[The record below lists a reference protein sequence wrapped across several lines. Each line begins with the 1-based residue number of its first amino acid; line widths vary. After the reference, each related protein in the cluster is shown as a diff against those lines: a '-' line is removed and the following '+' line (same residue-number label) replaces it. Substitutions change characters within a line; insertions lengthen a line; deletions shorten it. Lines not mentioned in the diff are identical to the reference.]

1 MKKKLIIFII
11 CLFSFPTFCFAEN
24 KKVEF
29 FVKFAAD
36 VNSAS
41 IENIYVYYTDKSENE
56 YSVTLKKENNYA
68 YSYNLYDGSDISRV
82 KVTFDQNDVDGESS
96 ILKTNDGYN
105 IYIDIVNKG
114 NSQIIIK
121 NDDKT
126 TETAT
131 TTTQVNKTQAT
142 TTAASGAT
150 RNNEIKTTVT
160 TSSKIYQETKQNKVI
175 RSIYIIIA
183 AILCFFAAI
192 FVIVGIIKIV
202 NANK

>member
-1 MKKKLIIFII
+1 MKKKMLIFII

-114 NSQIIIK
+114 NSQIIIQ

-126 TETAT
+126 TT
-131 TTTQVNKTQAT
+131 TTTQVISTQAT
-142 TTAASGAT
+142 TTAASGT
-150 RNNEIKTTVT
+150 TQNNETKTTVT

>member
-1 MKKKLIIFII
+1 MKKKLLIFII

-114 NSQIIIK
+114 NSQIIIQ

-126 TETAT
+126 TT
-131 TTTQVNKTQAT
+131 TTTQVISTQAT
-142 TTAASGAT
+142 TTAASGTT
-150 RNNEIKTTVT
+150 RNNEIKTTSS

>member
-114 NSQIIIK
+114 NSQIIIQ

-126 TETAT
+126 TT
-131 TTTQVNKTQAT
+131 TTTQVISTQAT
-142 TTAASGAT
+142 KAAASGT
-150 RNNEIKTTVT
+150 TQNNEIKTTSS

>member
-68 YSYNLYDGSDISRV
+68 YSYNLYDGSDITRV

-105 IYIDIVNKG
+105 IYIDIVSKG
-114 NSQIIIK
+114 NSQIIIQ

-126 TETAT
+126 TT
-131 TTTQVNKTQAT
+131 TTTQVISTQAT
-142 TTAASGAT
+142 KAAASGT
-150 RNNEIKTTVT
+150 KQNNEIKTTVT

>member
-1 MKKKLIIFII
+1 MMKKLIIFII

-29 FVKFAAD
+29 FVKFADD

-82 KVTFDQNDVDGESS
+82 KVTFDQNDVNGESS

-114 NSQIIIK
+114 NSQIIIQ

-126 TETAT
+126 TT
-131 TTTQVNKTQAT
+131 TTTQVISTQAT
-142 TTAASGAT
+142 TTAASGT
-150 RNNEIKTTVT
+150 TQNNEIKTTVT

>member
-68 YSYNLYDGSDISRV
+68 YSYNLYDGSYISRV

-114 NSQIIIK
+114 NSQIIIQ

-126 TETAT
+126 TT
-131 TTTQVNKTQAT
+131 TTTQVISTQAT
-142 TTAASGAT
+142 TTAASGTT
-150 RNNEIKTTVT
+150 RNNEIKTTSS

>member
-1 MKKKLIIFII
+1 MKKKLLIFII

-29 FVKFAAD
+29 FVKFADD

-68 YSYNLYDGSDISRV
+68 YSYSLYDGSDITRV
-82 KVTFDQNDVDGESS
+82 KVTFDQNDVDGETS

-126 TETAT
+126 TT
-131 TTTQVNKTQAT
+131 TTTQVISTQAT
-142 TTAASGAT
+142 TTAASGT
-150 RNNEIKTTVT
+150 TQNNETKTTVT

>member
-114 NSQIIIK
+114 NSQIIIQ

-126 TETAT
+126 TT
-131 TTTQVNKTQAT
+131 TTTQVISTQAT
-142 TTAASGAT
+142 TTAASGT
-150 RNNEIKTTVT
+150 TQNNEIKTTVT

-183 AILCFFAAI
+183 AILCFFVAI

>member
-82 KVTFDQNDVDGESS
+82 KVTFDQNDVNGESS

-114 NSQIIIK
+114 NSQIIIQ

-126 TETAT
+126 TT
-131 TTTQVNKTQAT
+131 TTTQVISTQAT
-142 TTAASGAT
+142 TTAASGT
-150 RNNEIKTTVT
+150 TQNNEIKTTSS

-183 AILCFFAAI
+183 AILCFFVAI

>member
-114 NSQIIIK
+114 NSQITIQ

-126 TETAT
+126 TT
-131 TTTQVNKTQAT
+131 TTTQVISTQAT
-142 TTAASGAT
+142 TTAASGT
-150 RNNEIKTTVT
+150 TQNNETKTTVT

>member
-1 MKKKLIIFII
+1 MKKKLLIFII

-114 NSQIIIK
+114 NSQIIIQ

-126 TETAT
+126 TT
-131 TTTQVNKTQAT
+131 TTTQVISTQAT
-142 TTAASGAT
+142 TTAASGT
-150 RNNEIKTTVT
+150 TQNNETKTTVT

>member
-114 NSQIIIK
+114 NSQIIIQ

-126 TETAT
+126 TT
-131 TTTQVNKTQAT
+131 TTTQVISTQAT
-142 TTAASGAT
+142 TTAASGT
-150 RNNEIKTTVT
+150 TENNEIKTTET

>member
-29 FVKFAAD
+29 FVKFADD

-56 YSVTLKKENNYA
+56 YSFTLKKENNYA
-68 YSYNLYDGSDISRV
+68 YSYNLYDGSDITRV

-114 NSQIIIK
+114 NSQIIIQ

-126 TETAT
+126 TT
-131 TTTQVNKTQAT
+131 TTTQVISTQAT
-142 TTAASGAT
+142 TTAASGT
-150 RNNEIKTTVT
+150 IQNNEIKTTVT

>member
-1 MKKKLIIFII
+1 MKKKLLIFII

-114 NSQIIIK
+114 NSQIIIQ

-126 TETAT
+126 TT
-131 TTTQVNKTQAT
+131 TTTQVISTQAT
-142 TTAASGAT
+142 TTAASGT
-150 RNNEIKTTVT
+150 TQNNEIKTTVT

>member
-29 FVKFAAD
+29 FVKFADD

-68 YSYNLYDGSDISRV
+68 YSYNLYDGSDITRV

-126 TETAT
+126 TT
-131 TTTQVNKTQAT
+131 TTTQVISAQAT
-142 TTAASGAT
+142 TVAASGT
-150 RNNEIKTTVT
+150 TQNNEIKTTVT

>member
-114 NSQIIIK
+114 NSQIIIQ

-126 TETAT
+126 TT
-131 TTTQVNKTQAT
+131 TTTQVISTQAT
-142 TTAASGAT
+142 KAAASGT
-150 RNNEIKTTVT
+150 KQNNEIKTTVT

-192 FVIVGIIKIV
+192 FVIAGIIKIV

>member
-1 MKKKLIIFII
+1 MKKKLLIFII

-105 IYIDIVNKG
+105 IYIDIVSKG
-114 NSQIIIK
+114 NSQIIIQ

-126 TETAT
+126 TT
-131 TTTQVNKTQAT
+131 TTTQVISTQAT
-142 TTAASGAT
+142 TTAALGT
-150 RNNEIKTTVT
+150 TQNNETKTTLT

>member
-114 NSQIIIK
+114 NSQITIQ

-126 TETAT
+126 TT
-131 TTTQVNKTQAT
+131 TTTQVISTQAT
-142 TTAASGAT
+142 TTAASGT
-150 RNNEIKTTVT
+150 KQNNEIKTTVT

>member
-1 MKKKLIIFII
+1 MMKKLIIFII

-68 YSYNLYDGSDISRV
+68 YSYSLYDGSDITRV
-82 KVTFDQNDVDGESS
+82 KVTFDQNDVDGETS

-114 NSQIIIK
+114 NSQIIIQ

-126 TETAT
+126 TT

-142 TTAASGAT
+142 TTAASGT
-150 RNNEIKTTVT
+150 KQNNEIKTTVT

>member
-1 MKKKLIIFII
+1 MKKKLLIFII

-114 NSQIIIK
+114 NSQIIIQ

-126 TETAT
+126 TT
-131 TTTQVNKTQAT
+131 TTTQVISTQAT
-142 TTAASGAT
+142 TTAASGT
-150 RNNEIKTTVT
+150 TENNEIKTTET

>member
-105 IYIDIVNKG
+105 IYIDIVSKG
-114 NSQIIIK
+114 NSQIIIQ

-126 TETAT
+126 TT
-131 TTTQVNKTQAT
+131 TTTQVISTQAT
-142 TTAASGAT
+142 TTAASGT
-150 RNNEIKTTVT
+150 TQNNETKTTVT

>member
-1 MKKKLIIFII
+1 MKKKLLIFII

-114 NSQIIIK
+114 NSQIIIQ

-126 TETAT
+126 TT
-131 TTTQVNKTQAT
+131 TTTQVISTQAT
-142 TTAASGAT
+142 KAAASGT
-150 RNNEIKTTVT
+150 TQNNEIKTTVT

>member
-114 NSQIIIK
+114 NSQIIIQ

-126 TETAT
+126 TT
-131 TTTQVNKTQAT
+131 TTTQVISTQAT
-142 TTAASGAT
+142 TTAASGT
-150 RNNEIKTTVT
+150 TQNNEIKTTVT

>member
-114 NSQIIIK
+114 NSQIIIQ

-126 TETAT
+126 TT
-131 TTTQVNKTQAT
+131 TTTQVISTQAT
-142 TTAASGAT
+142 TTAASGT
-150 RNNEIKTTVT
+150 TQNNETKTTVT
-160 TSSKIYQETKQNKVI
+160 TSSKIYQENKKNKVI

>member
-68 YSYNLYDGSDISRV
+68 YSYNLYDGSDINRV
-82 KVTFDQNDVDGESS
+82 KVIFDQNNVDGESS
-96 ILKTNDGYN
+96 ILKTIDGYN
-105 IYIDIVNKG
+105 IYINIVNKG
-114 NSQIIIK
+114 NSQIIIQ

-126 TETAT
+126 TT
-131 TTTQVNKTQAT
+131 TTTQVISTQVT
-142 TTAASGAT
+142 TTAASGT
-150 RNNEIKTTVT
+150 TQNNEIKTTVT

>member
-114 NSQIIIK
+114 NSQIIIQ

-126 TETAT
+126 TT
-131 TTTQVNKTQAT
+131 TTTQVISTQAT
-142 TTAASGAT
+142 TTAASGT
-150 RNNEIKTTVT
+150 TQNNETKTTVT

-183 AILCFFAAI
+183 ATLCFFAAI

>member
-68 YSYNLYDGSDISRV
+68 YSYNLYDGSDITRV

-126 TETAT
+126 TT
-131 TTTQVNKTQAT
+131 TTTQVISTQAT
-142 TTAASGAT
+142 TTAASGT
-150 RNNEIKTTVT
+150 TQNNETKTTVT

>member
-1 MKKKLIIFII
+1 MMKKLIIFII

-29 FVKFAAD
+29 FVKFADD

-68 YSYNLYDGSDISRV
+68 YSYSLYDGSDITRV
-82 KVTFDQNDVDGESS
+82 KVTFDQNDVDGETS

-114 NSQIIIK
+114 NSQIIIQ

-126 TETAT
+126 TT
-131 TTTQVNKTQAT
+131 TTTQVISTQAT
-142 TTAASGAT
+142 TTAALGT
-150 RNNEIKTTVT
+150 KQNNEIKTTVT

>member
-114 NSQIIIK
+114 NSQIIIQ

-126 TETAT
+126 TT
-131 TTTQVNKTQAT
+131 TTTQVISTQAT
-142 TTAASGAT
+142 TTAASGNT
-150 RNNEIKTTVT
+150 QNNEIKTTVT

>member
-114 NSQIIIK
+114 NSQIIIQ

-126 TETAT
+126 TT
-131 TTTQVNKTQAT
+131 TTTQVISAQAT
-142 TTAASGAT
+142 TVAASGT
-150 RNNEIKTTVT
+150 TQNNEIKTTVT

-183 AILCFFAAI
+183 ATWL
-192 FVIVGIIKIV
+192 
-202 NANK
+202 

>member
-114 NSQIIIK
+114 NSQIIIQ

-126 TETAT
+126 TT
-131 TTTQVNKTQAT
+131 TTTQVISTQAT
-142 TTAASGAT
+142 TTAASGTT
-150 RNNEIKTTVT
+150 RNNEIKTTSS

>member
-68 YSYNLYDGSDISRV
+68 YSYSLYDGSDISRV

-114 NSQIIIK
+114 NSQIIIQ

-126 TETAT
+126 TT
-131 TTTQVNKTQAT
+131 TTTQVISTQAT
-142 TTAASGAT
+142 TTAASGT
-150 RNNEIKTTVT
+150 KQNNEIKTTVT

>member
-1 MKKKLIIFII
+1 MKKKLIIIII

-114 NSQIIIK
+114 NSQITIQ

-126 TETAT
+126 TT
-131 TTTQVNKTQAT
+131 TTTHVISTQAT
-142 TTAASGAT
+142 TTAASGT
-150 RNNEIKTTVT
+150 TQNNETKTTVT

>member
-68 YSYNLYDGSDISRV
+68 YSYNLYDGSDITRV
-82 KVTFDQNDVDGESS
+82 KVTFDQNDVGGESS

-114 NSQIIIK
+114 NSQIIIQ

-126 TETAT
+126 TT
-131 TTTQVNKTQAT
+131 TTTQVISTQAT
-142 TTAASGAT
+142 TTAALGT
-150 RNNEIKTTVT
+150 TQNNETKTTVT

>member
-1 MKKKLIIFII
+1 MKKKLLIFII

-105 IYIDIVNKG
+105 IYIDIVSKG
-114 NSQIIIK
+114 NSQIIIQ

-126 TETAT
+126 TT
-131 TTTQVNKTQAT
+131 TTTQVISTQAT
-142 TTAASGAT
+142 TTAASGT
-150 RNNEIKTTVT
+150 TQNNETKTTVT

>member
-29 FVKFAAD
+29 FVKFADD

-68 YSYNLYDGSDISRV
+68 YSYNLYDGSDITRV

-126 TETAT
+126 TET
-131 TTTQVNKTQAT
+131 TTQVISTQAT
-142 TTAASGAT
+142 KAATSGTTE
-150 RNNEIKTTVT
+150 NNEIKTTVT

>member
-29 FVKFAAD
+29 FVKFAED

-68 YSYNLYDGSDISRV
+68 YSYNLYDGSDITRV

-114 NSQIIIK
+114 NSQIIIQ

-126 TETAT
+126 TT
-131 TTTQVNKTQAT
+131 TTTQVISTQAT
-142 TTAASGAT
+142 TTAASGT
-150 RNNEIKTTVT
+150 TENNEIKTTVT

>member
-1 MKKKLIIFII
+1 MKKKLLIFII

-114 NSQIIIK
+114 NSQIIIQ

-126 TETAT
+126 TT
-131 TTTQVNKTQAT
+131 TTTQVISTQAT
-142 TTAASGAT
+142 TVAASGT
-150 RNNEIKTTVT
+150 TQNNEIKTTVT

>member
-29 FVKFAAD
+29 FVKFADD

-68 YSYNLYDGSDISRV
+68 YSYNLYDGSDITRV

-114 NSQIIIK
+114 NSQIIIQ

-126 TETAT
+126 TT
-131 TTTQVNKTQAT
+131 TTTQVISTQAT
-142 TTAASGAT
+142 TTAASGTT
-150 RNNEIKTTVT
+150 RNNEIKTTSS